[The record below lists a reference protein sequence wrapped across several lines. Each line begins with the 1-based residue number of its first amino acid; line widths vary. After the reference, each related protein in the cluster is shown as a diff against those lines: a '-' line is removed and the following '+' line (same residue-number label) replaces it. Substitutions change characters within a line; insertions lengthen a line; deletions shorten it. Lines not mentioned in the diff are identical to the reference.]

1 MGHVEVQERPRGVEG
16 GDAAGAPGV
25 GMDEAE
31 ALIQHEHLLPH
42 EVCGIVAED
51 EAIDEIG
58 LGNEPMRVVL
68 HGVNLVEDALR
79 CEPLVERN
87 GCQKVLEGAQ
97 VELLS
102 RHARHDSG
110 LRAGVVANGAYVA
123 DGAVEINDVDA
134 AHVAPRYSHGQ
145 IVLRIFPLLIDH
157 PKRLVSSSSLMVRQV
172 VGENLRE
179 GYPEP
184 VRDSHGALAAGGSIF
199 EVKNIIGILDRL
211 VASKTDS

>member
-31 ALIQHEHLLPH
+31 ALIQHEHLFPH
-42 EVCGIVAED
+42 EVRGIVTED
-51 EAIDEIG
+51 EAIDEVW
-58 LGNEPMRVVL
+58 LGDEPMRVVL

-87 GCQKVLEGAQ
+87 GCQKVLEGAE

-102 RHARHDSG
+102 RHAWHDSG
-110 LRAGVVANGAYVA
+110 LRAGAVANGAYVA

-134 AHVAPRYSHGQ
+134 ADVAPRYSQGQ
-145 IVLRIFPLLIDH
+145 IVLRIL
-157 PKRLVSSSSLMVRQV
+157 
-172 VGENLRE
+172 
-179 GYPEP
+179 
-184 VRDSHGALAAGGSIF
+184 
-199 EVKNIIGILDRL
+199 
-211 VASKTDS
+211 